1 MKTSKIILGTAQLIK
16 NYGICSLNTTVK
28 DFEEILKLAK
38 KNNINCIDTAISYP
52 NVLKKLSK
60 LDLSGFK
67 IINKFPK
74 IKSQNVNDLSKEIH
88 NFLDKSYQ
96 NLKEKKIDTLLLHDL
111 DDIKDNDK
119 VNFFIKNIIELK
131 KKYQINKFGIS
142 IYDPKI
148 LNEIN
153 YLDQIDVIQAP
164 FNLIDRELE
173 KSKILNTIKKKN

>member
-1 MKTSKIILGTAQLIK
+1 MKKFS
-16 NYGICSLNTTVK
+16 
-28 DFEEILKLAK
+28 KLAK

-96 NLKEKKIDTLLLHDL
+96 KSQRKKIDTLLLHDL

-153 YLDQIDVIQAP
+153 YLDQIDRYSST
-164 FNLIDRELE
+164 F
-173 KSKILNTIKKKN
+173 